1 VVQEP
6 PAETK
11 AVEDRP
17 MIGTELVSLRSV
29 KPKNGRYRNIW
40 TLIGSSPDYDLWF
53 GPSRLASKG
62 YSEAIG
68 HRPGLAAL
76 FFVILIG
83 LVVDAQG
90 DTESAWNPWNTTW
103 MVVLCALLVV
113 GAIYSVVGHVE
124 ETPGWRRHCFIVRL
138 GGRADIGVG
147 EMWQDTSNGVCIL
160 VAAMLPGYRR
170 QKLGS
175 IATRM
180 MIRKSFTDLGA
191 RRVESSALSTN
202 SPAIHMNDRM
212 VLEGTL
218 KGRWI
223 IRGAPTDE
231 NLYRITKEEWLAQLN
246 APRGS

>member
-62 YSEAIG
+62 YSEAI
-68 HRPGLAAL
+68 
-76 FFVILIG
+76 
-83 LVVDAQG
+83 AQG

-147 EMWQDTSNGVCIL
+147 EIWQDTSNGVCIL

-246 APRGS
+246 APRGP